1 MAGKKPVAKVKRSI
15 LEACMKCPLCNKLLR
30 QATTISLCLHTFCRK
45 CIYDLLSDDE
55 VDTCPVCD
63 IDLGI
68 LPVEKLRPD
77 HNLQDIRAKVFPL
90 KSKKVEASKVVTSI
104 APPAKRKE
112 RSLSSLV
119 VSTPK
124 VPEEASLTRRK
135 TKVGAARTPGLRSC
149 DFTTEESNKDED
161 SAEDHPIS
169 SSSPD
174 SENKISQRETQVIL
188 VQESTVAEP
197 SSEER
202 TTENGEIVEGK
213 ADQWTPLN
221 FLVEVAN
228 STKSSNSPMQTGAKP
243 ELSNGPVFG
252 PNSLDKMVKLE
263 SHAGHGSEMYIPKS
277 KSKEHDHRIRV
288 HDEVKDEFKDTNPDP
303 PPVKRRRLT
312 AARRRAAMSEELSAS
327 TQVILDAAMRNGNR
341 RDLPV
346 WNEDASLPQ
355 IPTPYLRIKDGK
367 MPVSFIQKYLV
378 KKLDLSNEAEVSN
391 AFSKRLHI
399 RLVNWT
405 KSDQCRCWLQVEIM
419 CRGQPVVPTLQLQNL
434 VDLWFQNAQSKK
446 VAATVGSSAKDFVMV
461 LSYCRKV
468 EAS

>member
-1 MAGKKPVAKVKRSI
+1 VFQTV
-15 LEACMKCPLCNKLLR
+15 
-30 QATTISLCLHTFCRK
+30 CRK

-228 STKSSNSPMQTGAKP
+228 STKSSNSPM
-243 ELSNGPVFG
+243 
-252 PNSLDKMVKLE
+252 VKLE

-346 WNEDASLPQ
+346 WFSLVASNDKNEDASLPQ

-378 KKLDLSNEAEVSN
+378 KKLDLSNEAE
-391 AFSKRLHI
+391 
-399 RLVNWT
+399 
-405 KSDQCRCWLQVEIM
+405 VEIM